1 MCLHFRARPCKVVGP
16 ANLVLILCAL
26 QHEFA
31 KRKQAIDSQ
40 FRGRV
45 AGVGVEARAG
55 LASGGDAVV
64 AALQRPHDAGHLDN
78 ENIGSSL
85 FPS

>member
-1 MCLHFRARPCKVVGP
+1 MR
-16 ANLVLILCAL
+16 L

-31 KRKQAIDSQ
+31 KRKQAIDLQ

-45 AGVGVEARAG
+45 AGVREEPSAGVAGGSEA
-55 LASGGDAVV
+55 SI

-78 ENIGSSL
+78 ENIGSS
-85 FPS
+85 FFQAGG